1 MVRLSVLSAMAG
13 CARALAVAA
22 VIAGVAPA
30 TASAAA
36 YSFLPARGQS
46 APPSGARSL
55 CRLYD
60 WACRAPSGG
69 QLTQAQIDLAVEV
82 NRRVN
87 RQVREI
93 TDAAQYGRAEV
104 WALPTRRGGD
114 CEDFALMKKRDLVA
128 AGLPPERLL
137 LAAVLDR
144 SRASHAVLVLRT
156 DSGDLVLDNLTDR
169 VSGWRSTGYTFI
181 RMQDPRRPSR
191 WVALTRAARLR

>member
-1 MVRLSVLSAMAG
+1 MGHLSILSAMAG

-22 VIAGVAPA
+22 TVAGVAPA

-36 YSFLPARGQS
+36 SAFLPARAES

-55 CRLYD
+55 CKLYD
-60 WACRAPSGG
+60 WACRPPSGR
-69 QLTQAQIDLAVEV
+69 QLTDAQIGFAADV
-82 NRRVN
+82 NRRIN
-87 RQVREI
+87 GQVREI

-114 CEDFALMKKRDLVA
+114 CEDFALLKKRDLVA

-137 LAAVLDR
+137 LASVLDR
-144 SRASHAVLVLRT
+144 RRESHAVLVLRT
-156 DSGDLVLDNLTDR
+156 DRGDLVLDNLTDH
-169 VSGWRSTGYTFI
+169 VSDWRSTGYTFL

-191 WVALTRAARLR
+191 WVAASRAVRLR